1 MIPKVFLPILILLIF
16 ILTLL
21 LQDRYFKNKK
31 KYKNKNILIY
41 QELKIPIFIT
51 CVIVLIYDILS
62 QEKPEIIPEIF
73 MGGPEIFIG
82 RDV

>member
-51 CVIVLIYDILS
+51 CVIILIYDFLS

-73 MGGPEIFIG
+73 MRWDG
-82 RDV
+82 RNG